1 MAASLDLRDLTE
13 KQWDAQLFA
22 SKTGLAPMLGWRL
35 TYHTLRSKGS
45 RSGFPDRVLV
55 RDRLIAVEL
64 KTESGPV
71 SDAQREWLDG
81 LAAAHVE
88 AYLWRPRDV
97 EEIGRI
103 LGRRQHWDPENGL
116 HERQG
121 QRWVY
126 WQPRSLWLPGIGRAD
141 TIEQQ
146 SLLQQKGAA

>member
-55 RDRLIAVEL
+55 RERLIFVEL
-64 KTESGPV
+64 KSETGAV
-71 SDAQREWLDG
+71 SDTQTEWLDG
-81 LAAAHVE
+81 LAKARVE
-88 AYLWRPRDV
+88 TYLWRPHDL

-103 LGRRQHWDPENGL
+103 LGRKQHWDRDAGL
-116 HERQG
+116 HESEGR
-121 QRWVY
+121 RWVW
-126 WQPRSLWLPGIGRAD
+126 WQPGSLWLPGIGRAD
-141 TIEQQ
+141 TTEQQ
-146 SLLQQKGAA
+146 SLLTKGAAA